1 MNKTWCVLRCAGRQW
16 QQQAQRA
23 ACRDCNGEKTTRG
36 RQRAVLPGGQKPWLA
51 QRMASKGGLTVKS
64 AEVKNADME
73 EEVAQDLIQLCIDT
87 MTKVPKEALMA
98 PIIKREMD
106 KRYSP
111 TWHVFIGK
119 VSPPPAPPPPPRT
132 APAPAPAPAPA

>member
-1 MNKTWCVLRCAGRQW
+1 
-16 QQQAQRA
+16 
-23 ACRDCNGEKTTRG
+23 
-36 RQRAVLPGGQKPWLA
+36 
-51 QRMASKGGLTVKS
+51 MASKGGLTVKS

-73 EEVAQDLIQLCIDT
+73 EEVFTDLIQLCIDT
-87 MTKVPKEALMA
+87 MTKVPKESQMA

-119 VSPPPAPPPPPRT
+119 VGTPH
-132 APAPAPAPAPA
+132 

>member
-1 MNKTWCVLRCAGRQW
+1 
-16 QQQAQRA
+16 
-23 ACRDCNGEKTTRG
+23 
-36 RQRAVLPGGQKPWLA
+36 
-51 QRMASKGGLTVKS
+51 MAKQGGLTVKS
-64 AEVKNADME
+64 AEIKNADIE

-119 VSPPPAPPPPPRT
+119 VCPALRRALSRACSRRNSHPRRLHLASHPPSSVDMAGQPMSTP
-132 APAPAPAPAPA
+132 